1 MNDKDSVYQ
10 QPEIVESFDELEILC
25 DTPAM
30 STGIVTGSGTP
41 TNSI

>member
-1 MNDKDSVYQ
+1 MIDKDNRYV
-10 QPEIVESFDELEILC
+10 QPEVIESFDELEILG

-30 STGIVTGSGTP
+30 STGIAGGSGTP

>member
-1 MNDKDSVYQ
+1 MNDKDRGYQ
-10 QPEIVESFDELEILC
+10 QPQVVESFDELEILG

-30 STGIVTGSGTP
+30 STGIITGSGTP

>member
-1 MNDKDSVYQ
+1 MNEKDPVYE
-10 QPEIVESFDELEILC
+10 QPQIVESFDELEILS

-30 STGIVTGSGTP
+30 STGIVSGSGTT